1 MGEMLAVVVRQA
13 SGLSS
18 LQVQELARRQVL
30 EKEAGVISGPANPPE
45 APAEAIF
52 SPTPPRE
59 EALFSPAG
67 GAMPG
72 PGGFWFNI
80 NAELVI
86 YGATEPDAA
95 VRIGGQPIRLGPDGT
110 FSFRFALPDGQY
122 PLPVTA
128 ESSGGETRAA
138 ELWFGRDTVY
148 YGEVGAHPQDPTLKP
163 PSPDHVA

>member
-1 MGEMLAVVVRQA
+1 MREMLAVVVRQA

-30 EKEAGVISGPANPPE
+30 GEEVGLIPKVNPPE

-52 SPTPPRE
+52 SPTPPPA

-86 YGATEPDAA
+86 YGATEPDAR

-128 ESSGGETRAA
+128 ESSSGETRAA

-148 YGEVGAHPQDPTLKP
+148 YGEVGAHPQDPALKRP
-163 PSPDHVA
+163 APDHVA